1 MKGKIVYFL
10 TIVICFLLQCT
21 VMDLISIGSVTP
33 NLMLVFCV
41 SMGLMRGRK
50 SGLWAGFFSGL
61 FVDLFFGSVFGF
73 YALIYMYIGY
83 LSGYAHRIYYD
94 DDVKVPFFVNFSPF
108 FSASAFA
115 WAIISSTSTTSD
127 WVLEAISSFTR
138 WVSSSV

>member
-61 FVDLFFGSVFGF
+61 FYG
-73 YALIYMYIGY
+73 A
-83 LSGYAHRIYYD
+83 AHCGAGAQNRGILCRR
-94 DDVKVPFFVNFSPF
+94 F
-108 FSASAFA
+108 
-115 WAIISSTSTTSD
+115 
-127 WVLEAISSFTR
+127 
-138 WVSSSV
+138 

>member
-50 SGLWAGFFSGL
+50 SGLTKARYCRNAVKKPCAVHHPSGTAGRERQNPCRQCSL
-61 FVDLFFGSVFGF
+61 IQIPSVPGM
-73 YALIYMYIGY
+73 L
-83 LSGYAHRIYYD
+83 LT
-94 DDVKVPFFVNFSPF
+94 K
-108 FSASAFA
+108 
-115 WAIISSTSTTSD
+115 
-127 WVLEAISSFTR
+127 L
-138 WVSSSV
+138 

>member
-50 SGLWAGFFSGL
+50 SGLCR
-61 FVDLFFGSVFGF
+61 LFFRAFCGSV
-73 YALIYMYIGY
+73 LWIGIWI
-83 LSGYAHRIYYD
+83 LC
-94 DDVKVPFFVNFSPF
+94 
-108 FSASAFA
+108 
-115 WAIISSTSTTSD
+115 SD
-127 WVLEAISSFTR
+127 LYVYRLFKWICAQDLLR
-138 WVSSSV
+138 

>member
-50 SGLWAGFFSGL
+50 SGLWAGFFSEL
-61 FVDLFFGSVFGF
+61 FVLWISIWILCFDLYVYWLFKWIC
-73 YALIYMYIGY
+73 AQDL
-83 LSGYAHRIYYD
+83 LR
-94 DDVKVPFFVNFSPF
+94 
-108 FSASAFA
+108 
-115 WAIISSTSTTSD
+115 
-127 WVLEAISSFTR
+127 
-138 WVSSSV
+138 

>member
-21 VMDLISIGSVTP
+21 VMDLISNGSVTP

-73 YALIYMYIGY
+73 YALIYMLSGY
-83 LSGYAHRIYYD
+83 LSGYAHRI
-94 DDVKVPFFVNFSPF
+94 
-108 FSASAFA
+108 
-115 WAIISSTSTTSD
+115 
-127 WVLEAISSFTR
+127 
-138 WVSSSV
+138 

>member
-50 SGLWAGFFSGL
+50 SGLWAGFFRT
-61 FVDLFFGSVFGF
+61 FCGSV
-73 YALIYMYIGY
+73 LWI
-83 LSGYAHRIYYD
+83 RIWILCFDLYVYWLFKWICAQD
-94 DDVKVPFFVNFSPF
+94 
-108 FSASAFA
+108 
-115 WAIISSTSTTSD
+115 
-127 WVLEAISSFTR
+127 LLR
-138 WVSSSV
+138 

>member
-50 SGLWAGFFSGL
+50 SGLWAGFF
-61 FVDLFFGSVFGF
+61 FRAFCGSV
-73 YALIYMYIGY
+73 LWI
-83 LSGYAHRIYYD
+83 RIWILCFDLYVYWLFKWICAQD
-94 DDVKVPFFVNFSPF
+94 
-108 FSASAFA
+108 
-115 WAIISSTSTTSD
+115 
-127 WVLEAISSFTR
+127 LLR
-138 WVSSSV
+138 

>member
-50 SGLWAGFFSGL
+50 SGLWAGFFSG
-61 FVDLFFGSVFGF
+61 FCGSV
-73 YALIYMYIGY
+73 LWI
-83 LSGYAHRIYYD
+83 RIWILCFDLYVYWLFKWICAQD
-94 DDVKVPFFVNFSPF
+94 
-108 FSASAFA
+108 
-115 WAIISSTSTTSD
+115 
-127 WVLEAISSFTR
+127 LLR
-138 WVSSSV
+138 

>member
-50 SGLWAGFFSGL
+50 SGLWQDFFQGFLWICSL
-61 FVDLFFGSVFGF
+61 DQ
-73 YALIYMYIGY
+73 Y
-83 LSGYAHRIYYD
+83 LD
-94 DDVKVPFFVNFSPF
+94 FM
-108 FSASAFA
+108 
-115 WAIISSTSTTSD
+115 
-127 WVLEAISSFTR
+127 L
-138 WVSSSV
+138 

>member
-50 SGLWAGFFSGL
+50 NGLWAGFFQ
-61 FVDLFFGSVFGF
+61 GF
-73 YALIYMYIGY
+73 LWICSLDQY
-83 LSGYAHRIYYD
+83 LD
-94 DDVKVPFFVNFSPF
+94 FM
-108 FSASAFA
+108 
-115 WAIISSTSTTSD
+115 
-127 WVLEAISSFTR
+127 L
-138 WVSSSV
+138 

>member
-50 SGLWAGFFSGL
+50 SGPE
-61 FVDLFFGSVFGF
+61 SVFHICPAEMVVLVLGK
-73 YALIYMYIGY
+73 AL
-83 LSGYAHRIYYD
+83 
-94 DDVKVPFFVNFSPF
+94 
-108 FSASAFA
+108 
-115 WAIISSTSTTSD
+115 
-127 WVLEAISSFTR
+127 
-138 WVSSSV
+138 

>member
-61 FVDLFFGSVFGF
+61 FVLWIRIWILCFDLYVYWLFKWIC
-73 YALIYMYIGY
+73 AQDL
-83 LSGYAHRIYYD
+83 LR
-94 DDVKVPFFVNFSPF
+94 
-108 FSASAFA
+108 
-115 WAIISSTSTTSD
+115 
-127 WVLEAISSFTR
+127 
-138 WVSSSV
+138 

>member
-50 SGLWAGFFSGL
+50 SGLWAGDYDTFLSELYCGYICFRYFYSSFAGNSGNC
-61 FVDLFFGSVFGF
+61 
-73 YALIYMYIGY
+73 
-83 LSGYAHRIYYD
+83 H
-94 DDVKVPFFVNFSPF
+94 SPF
-108 FSASAFA
+108 
-115 WAIISSTSTTSD
+115 
-127 WVLEAISSFTR
+127 
-138 WVSSSV
+138 